1 MKEFLNSFM
10 FKIYI
15 ILLLLNSILVI
26 MIIMIQSRRK
36 NSGKMKPHQEKI
48 FKNENI
54 LHKETL

>member
-1 MKEFLNSFM
+1 M

-26 MIIMIQSRRK
+26 IIIMISVMK

-54 LHKETL
+54 LHEDIL